1 MRPLLALTLA
11 ATAAP
16 LAAQPADPL
25 PPPAPPVQGT
35 VLDIVARGETR
46 RVPDVANI
54 TAGVV
59 SQAPDAASAIRD
71 NAQRMSRVLAALK
84 RAGIAD
90 RDVQTTSLQL
100 SPQYRYAQNEPPV
113 ITGYQASNNVTVR
126 FRDILKAGTI
136 LDALVATGSNQIA
149 GPDLMIDDP
158 AAAMDEARRD
168 AIKIAKA
175 RADLYAQATGLRV
188 KRILSISEAS
198 EIGRPI
204 PIMMRADAA
213 AAAPYAE
220 SKVMPGEQTVGV
232 TLSVRYELER

>member
-1 MRPLLALTLA
+1 MRPLLALALA

-16 LAAQPADPL
+16 LAAQVDPL
-25 PPPAPPVQGT
+25 PPPAQPVQGT

-59 SQAPDAASAIRD
+59 SQAPDAAGAIRD
-71 NAQRMSRVLAALK
+71 NAQRMARVLAALK

-126 FRDILKAGTI
+126 FRDISKAGAI

-168 AIKIAKA
+168 AIQKAKA
-175 RADLYAQATGLRV
+175 RADLYAQATGMRV
-188 KRILSISEAS
+188 KRILSISEAA

-213 AAAPYAE
+213 APAPYAE

-232 TLSVRYELER
+232 TLSVRYELSRD

>member
-1 MRPLLALTLA
+1 MRPFLALILA
-11 ATAAP
+11 ATAMP
-16 LAAQPADPL
+16 LAAQPVEPY
-25 PPPAPPVQGT
+25 PMPAPHVRGT

-46 RVPDVANI
+46 RTPDVANI
-54 TAGVV
+54 SAGVV
-59 SQAPDAASAIRD
+59 SQAADAAGAIRD
-71 NAQRMSRVLAALK
+71 NAARMARVLAALK

-90 RDVQTTSLQL
+90 RDVQTTNLAL

-126 FRDILKAGTI
+126 FRDISKAGAI
-136 LDALVATGSNQIA
+136 LDALVATGANQIN

-158 AAAMDEARRD
+158 AAATDEARLD
-168 AIKIAKA
+168 AMAKAKA
-175 RADLYAQATGLRV
+175 RAELYARAAGLRV

-213 AAAPYAE
+213 APAPYAE
-220 SKVMPGEQTVGV
+220 SKVMAGEQTVGV
-232 TLSVRYELER
+232 TLSVRYELEQ